1 MNATAVSVDLD
12 ELRHYRAI
20 HGLSTGQDGAVFRLA
35 IPRALAWAH
44 RNHLPLTFFVVTSD
58 LASAANKDILR
69 TALREGH
76 AVESHSSSHPYDL
89 VRRPPDEIRRE
100 VGGSFDAIE
109 ETLGVRPRG
118 FRAPGYTLSNE
129 VLDAV
134 EEAGGLYD
142 ASSLPSPSY
151 YFAKLAALGA
161 IAQAGRRSSSIV
173 GPVRGT
179 LGPTQPYRPQHR
191 AWWKRGQR
199 PLLEIPMF
207 VTRGPRLP
215 IIGTSLG
222 LAGRHA
228 ARLVRAGLPAQC
240 VSLELH
246 GIDFLDVSDGVQD
259 LKGHQPELAK
269 PLAVREQAYD
279 AAIGALRDA
288 GHVFVT
294 LPALTSLCT

>member
-1 MNATAVSVDLD
+1 MQAAAVSVDLD

-20 HGLSTGQDGAVFRLA
+20 HGLGTGQDGAVFRLA
-35 IPRALAWAH
+35 IPRAMAWA
-44 RNHLPLTFFVVTSD
+44 RQQQLPLTFFVVASD
-58 LASAANKDILR
+58 LTSAENKDVLR

-76 AVESHSSSHPYDL
+76 AVESHSSTHPYDL
-89 VRRPPDEIRRE
+89 VRRPSDEIRRE

-109 ETLGVRPRG
+109 GTLGVRPRG

-134 EEAGGLYD
+134 EEAGGTYD

-161 IAQAGRRSSSIV
+161 IAQAGRRSVSIV

-222 LAGRHA
+222 LAGGRA
-228 ARLVRAGLPAQC
+228 ALLVRAGLPAHY

-246 GIDFLDVSDGVQD
+246 GMDFLDVSDGLED
-259 LKGHQPELAK
+259 LRRHQPELAR
-269 PLAVREQAYD
+269 PLTVRMRAYD
-279 AAIGALRDA
+279 LAIAALRDA
-288 GHVFVT
+288 GHSFVT
-294 LPALTSLCT
+294 LPVLTSLCT